1 MRIILLQDVENVGDK
16 NEVKNVSGGY
26 ARNYLI
32 PRNLARPATESNLK
46 QLDHKLKFVKR
57 REEAVERKLV
67 QMTGKVQGSSVEIK
81 AHAGV
86 DGKLYGSVT
95 NKHIALALTEKL
107 GIEVDKKRV
116 KLETPIKQTGEF
128 QVVVDMS
135 QGKRAEVT
143 IKIVPDE
150 KSLEDA
156 AEAKKQERE
165 TIAAAA
171 PEAATEG
178 PKTEAPEEKTA
189 PAEAKAEEG

>member
-1 MRIILLQDVENVGDK
+1 MKVILLQDVENVGDK

-32 PRNLARPATESNLK
+32 PRNLAQPATESNLK
-46 QLDHKLKFVKR
+46 QLEHKLKFAKR
-57 REEAVERKLV
+57 REEAIEQKLV

-116 KLETPIKQTGEF
+116 KLEAPIKQTGEF
-128 QVVVDMS
+128 SVVVDMS
-135 QGKRAEVT
+135 QGKKAEVT
-143 IKIVPDE
+143 ICVVPDE
-150 KSLEDA
+150 KSLEAA
-156 AEAKKQERE
+156 AEAEKQEKGKV
-165 TIAAAA
+165 AAAA
-171 PEAATEG
+171 PEA
-178 PKTEAPEEKTA
+178 PEAPKAEAADEKSA
-189 PAEAKAEEG
+189 PEEAKAEEG